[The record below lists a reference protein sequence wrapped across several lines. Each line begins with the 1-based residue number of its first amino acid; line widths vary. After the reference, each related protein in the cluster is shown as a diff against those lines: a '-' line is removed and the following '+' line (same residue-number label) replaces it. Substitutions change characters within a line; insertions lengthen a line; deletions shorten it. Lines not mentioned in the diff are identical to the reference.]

1 MIYNYLKTIGD
12 YPLLSWDEEI
22 DLAKKIAAG
31 DTQAKE
37 KLITYNLR
45 LVIPV
50 AQHYNGATEL
60 SFEDLIQEGNLG
72 LIKAAEDFDY
82 KLGNR
87 FSTFATWWIRQ
98 SISRALANKSK
109 TIRIPAHLTEKI
121 NKLNQIQKDLT
132 QKLQRE
138 VGLKDLIENTNF
150 TEEQILQ
157 LLKLNNKTV
166 SLDRPIDEEDETS
179 FGDLLAA
186 GSIGDPQKELAKE
199 EKAFAIKEVLS
210 TLPERE
216 SFIIIH
222 RFGLDDDKPKT
233 LEEIGEQLGL
243 TRERVRQLEE
253 KALSYLPKDL
263 QGLCHAFSM
272 IKKKKVVKNI
282 PDA

>member
-31 DTQAKE
+31 DNQAKE

-138 VGLKDLIENTNF
+138 VSLKDLIENTNF

-157 LLKLNNKTV
+157 LLKLNTKTV

-253 KALSYLPKDL
+253 KALRKLNHPTRREVL
-263 QGLCHAFSM
+263 EEWL
-272 IKKKKVVKNI
+272 
-282 PDA
+282 